1 MNSRLILGFILGII
15 VVAVLL
21 LYFIYYGVTSTGVR
35 RSEPEAP
42 SAVSG
47 DNVYVAWWTDETAD
61 NNEEIMFRES
71 TDGGTTFGHEMS
83 LSNTYPPNS
92 WRVQVIGE
100 GPNVLLNAGQTFGPI
115 LMLATNGTIGESA
128 AEEGETEV
136 GE

>member
-1 MNSRLILGFILGII
+1 MNSRLTLGFILGII

-21 LYFIYYGVTSTGVR
+21 LYFMYYGVTSGNGI
-35 RSEPEAP
+35 SKPDSP
-42 SAVSG
+42 SAISG

-92 WRVQVIGE
+92 WRVQVTGE
-100 GPNVLLNAGQTFGPI
+100 GPNVLVSMIGEGPNAGQTFGPM
-115 LMLATNGTIGESA
+115 LMLATNGTIGES
-128 AEEGETEV
+128 TE
-136 GE
+136 